1 MLQETPMRA
10 SRNDAIELSVVIP
23 LYNEEDNVEP
33 LCAALLAA
41 LTAQP
46 RGFEIIL
53 VNDGSADS
61 TEQKLQQAA
70 AGDAR
75 IRVINFRSNKGQTAA
90 MMAGIDYAVGAVI
103 VPMDGDL
110 QNDPRDI
117 VRLLDKLDEGY
128 DLVSGWRR
136 DRQDNFM
143 IRTLPSKIANL
154 VISRVSGVPLHD
166 YGCSLKAYRREVL
179 QGFRLYGEMH
189 RFIPIYAHAQGA
201 RVAELPVAHHPRKF
215 GQSKYGLNRTIKVL
229 LDLLV
234 VKFLTK
240 YRTKPIYLFGQAGV
254 GLLALAF
261 LAGLWALYLK
271 FFDNTSFIET
281 PLPLL
286 VSLCTIAGLMCLL
299 MGLLAEVIMRVYYE
313 SQSKTDYRV
322 KSVLNPRQEGNPG
335 ENPGEESR
343 GN

>member
-1 MLQETPMRA
+1 MLQLTPTEPKPTERIA
-10 SRNDAIELSVVIP
+10 LSVVIP
-23 LYNEEDNVEP
+23 LYNEEDNVAP
-33 LCAALLAA
+33 LCKALLEA

-46 RGFEIIL
+46 RPFEIIL
-53 VNDGSADS
+53 VNDGSADR
-61 TEQKLQQAA
+61 TEQKLAEAA
-70 AGDAR
+70 ATDAR
-75 IRVINFRSNKGQTAA
+75 IRVVNFRSNKGQTAA
-90 MMAGIDYAVGAVI
+90 MMAGIDYAGGEVI

-110 QNDPRDI
+110 QNDPKDI
-117 VRLLDKLDEGY
+117 ARLLEKLEEGF
-128 DLVSGWRR
+128 DVVSGWRR

-189 RFIPIYAHAQGA
+189 RFIPIYAAAQGA
-201 RVAELPVAHHPRKF
+201 RVTELPVTHHPRQF

-240 YRTKPIYLFGQAGV
+240 YRTRPIYLFGQAAV
-254 GLLALAF
+254 SLLALSF
-261 LAGLWALYLK
+261 LVGLWALYLK
-271 FFDNTSFIET
+271 FVEDVSFVST

-286 VSLCTIAGLMCLL
+286 TSLCFISGLMCLL
-299 MGLLAEVIMRVYYE
+299 MGLLAELVMRVYYE
-313 SQSKTDYRV
+313 SQSKTDYRI
-322 KSVLNPRQEGNPG
+322 KSIVNPRPG
-335 ENPGEESR
+335 ETGENAPLPPTR
-343 GN
+343 N

>member
-1 MLQETPMRA
+1 MSMLPTSSAQA
-10 SRNDAIELSVVIP
+10 VALSVVIP
-23 LYNEEDNVEP
+23 LYNEEDNVAP
-33 LCAALLAA
+33 LCEALLGA
-41 LTAQP
+41 LGVQQRP
-46 RGFEIIL
+46 FEIIL
-53 VNDGSADS
+53 VNDGSSDR
-61 TEQKLQQAA
+61 TEQRLSAA
-70 AGDAR
+70 AATDPR
-75 IRVINFRSNKGQTAA
+75 IRVLNFRSNKGQTAA
-90 MMAGIDYAVGAVI
+90 MMAGIDYAVGEVI

-128 DLVSGWRR
+128 DVVSGWRR

-143 IRTLPSKIANL
+143 VRTLPSKIANA

-166 YGCSLKAYRREVL
+166 YGCSLKAYRREML

-189 RFIPIYAHAQGA
+189 RFIPIYAAAQGA
-201 RVAELPVAHHPRKF
+201 RVAELPVTHHPRQF

-254 GLLALAF
+254 SLLGLAF
-261 LAGLWALYLK
+261 LVGLWALYLK
-271 FFDNTSFIET
+271 FFEGISFVQT

-286 VSLCTIAGLMCLL
+286 VSLCFISGLVCLL
-299 MGLLAEVIMRVYYE
+299 MGLLAELIMRVYYE
-313 SQSKTDYRV
+313 SQGKADYRV
-322 KSVLNPRQEGNPG
+322 KSILNPRED
-335 ENPGEESR
+335 ESPNASSRR
-343 GN
+343 GAID

>member
-1 MLQETPMRA
+1 MLQTTHHPAKQEGPIA
-10 SRNDAIELSVVIP
+10 LSVVIP
-23 LYNEEDNVEP
+23 LYNEEQNVEP
-33 LCAALLAA
+33 LCQALIAALG
-41 LTAQP
+41 AQP
-46 RGFEIIL
+46 RRFEIIL
-53 VNDGSADS
+53 VNDGSSDR
-61 TEQKLQQAA
+61 TEARLQDAA
-70 AGDAR
+70 AR
-75 IRVINFRSNKGQTAA
+75 YSQIRVINFRSNKGQTAA
-90 MMAGIDYAVGAVI
+90 MMAGIDYSAGAVI

-110 QNDPRDI
+110 QNDPSDI
-117 VRLLDKLDEGY
+117 ARLLDKLDEGY
-128 DLVSGWRR
+128 DVVSGWRR

-154 VISRVSGVPLHD
+154 VISRVSGLPLHD

-189 RFIPIYAHAQGA
+189 RFIPIYAAGQGA
-201 RVAELPVAHHPRKF
+201 RVTELPVKHHARKF
-215 GQSKYGLNRTIKVL
+215 GQSKYGLNRTVKVL

-254 GLLALAF
+254 GLLILAF
-261 LAGLWALYLK
+261 LAGIWAIYLK
-271 FFDNTSFIET
+271 LFENTSFIQT

-299 MGLLAEVIMRVYYE
+299 MGLLAELIMRVYYE

-322 KSVLNPRQEGNPG
+322 KSVFNPH
-335 ENPGEESR
+335 ESNSPNDASR
-343 GN
+343 RSAID

>member
-1 MLQETPMRA
+1 VRQGRRMLQLTPNEQKPAERIA
-10 SRNDAIELSVVIP
+10 LSVVIP
-23 LYNEEDNVEP
+23 LYNEEDNVAP
-33 LCAALLAA
+33 LCRALLEA

-46 RGFEIIL
+46 RSFEIIL
-53 VNDGSADS
+53 VNDGSSDG
-61 TEQKLQQAA
+61 TEQKLAEAA
-70 AGDAR
+70 ATDSG
-75 IRVINFRSNKGQTAA
+75 IRVVNFRSNKGQTAA
-90 MMAGIDYAVGAVI
+90 MMAGIDYAGGAVI

-110 QNDPRDI
+110 QNDPKDI
-117 VRLLDKLDEGY
+117 VRLLEKLDEGF
-128 DLVSGWRR
+128 DVVSGWRR

-189 RFIPIYAHAQGA
+189 RFIPIYAAAQGA
-201 RVAELPVAHHPRKF
+201 RVSELPVTHHPRKF

-240 YRTKPIYLFGQAGV
+240 YRTRPIYLFGQAGV
-254 GLLALAF
+254 SLLALSF
-261 LAGLWALYLK
+261 LVGLWALYLK
-271 FFDNTSFIET
+271 FFEGVSFIQT

-286 VSLCTIAGLMCLL
+286 TSLCFISGLMCLL
-299 MGLLAEVIMRVYYE
+299 MGLLAELIMRVYYE

-322 KSVLNPRQEGNPG
+322 KSVFNPRDDDLAPPG
-335 ENPGEESR
+335 
-343 GN
+343 

>member
-1 MLQETPMRA
+1 MLQPTPDEQMAAERIA
-10 SRNDAIELSVVIP
+10 LSVVIP
-23 LYNEEDNVEP
+23 LYNEEDNVAP
-33 LCAALLAA
+33 LCRALLEA

-46 RGFEIIL
+46 RPFEIIL
-53 VNDGSADS
+53 VNDGSADR
-61 TEQKLQQAA
+61 TEQKLAEAA
-70 AGDAR
+70 ATDSR
-75 IRVINFRSNKGQTAA
+75 IRVVNFRSNKGQTAA
-90 MMAGIDYAVGAVI
+90 MMAGIDYAGGAVI

-110 QNDPRDI
+110 QNDPKDI
-117 VRLLDKLDEGY
+117 VRLLEKLEEGF
-128 DLVSGWRR
+128 DVVSGWRR

-143 IRTLPSKIANL
+143 IRTLPSKIANF

-189 RFIPIYAHAQGA
+189 RFIPIYAAAQGA
-201 RVAELPVAHHPRKF
+201 RVAELPVTHHPRQF

-240 YRTKPIYLFGQAGV
+240 YRTRPIYLFGQAGV
-254 GLLALAF
+254 GLLALSF
-261 LAGLWALYLK
+261 LVGLWALFLK
-271 FFDNTSFIET
+271 FFEGVSFIQT

-286 VSLCTIAGLMCLL
+286 TSLCFISGLMCLL
-299 MGLLAEVIMRVYYE
+299 MGLLAELIMRVYYE

-322 KSVLNPRQEGNPG
+322 KSVFNLREDEPPSAKSRQGTP
-335 ENPGEESR
+335 
-343 GN
+343 